1 MEWLNYHHLFYFWTV
16 MREGSI
22 TAACSR
28 LRLAQSTVSA
38 QLGKLEEAFGGKLF
52 NRQGRSLEPTDLGLM
67 VFQYADKIFPLGREL
82 MDQVHNRP
90 VVGPLSLRVGI
101 VDVVPKLMARKLLEP
116 ALCMDRN
123 VHLVCHE
130 GKEKDLLAELAL
142 HNLDLVLADG
152 PLRSGLSINAYNHFL
167 GECGITFF
175 AVKGVA
181 ADLAENFPASL
192 DNTPMVLPMAM
203 TMLRCALDQ
212 WFETLSIAPV
222 VVAEFEDNALLT
234 VFGQAGDGVFVAPTI
249 IESEVKTQYQVEI
262 IGRCDTIKE
271 RFYAISVER
280 ILKHPAVVAIT
291 DIARH
296 AVFPP
301 GREAS

>member
-28 LRLAQSTVSA
+28 LSLAQSTVSA
-38 QLGKLEEAFGGKLF
+38 QLGKLEEALGGKLF
-52 NRQGRSLEPTDLGLM
+52 NRQGRTLEATDLGQL

-82 MDQVHNRP
+82 MDQIHNRP
-90 VVGPLSLRVGI
+90 VVGPLSLKVGI

-116 ALCMDRN
+116 ALCLDRK
-123 VHLVCHE
+123 VRLVCHE

-152 PLRSGLSINAYNHFL
+152 PIRSGLSIKAYNHFL

-175 AVKGVA
+175 AVKG
-181 ADLAENFPASL
+181 LATHLSKNFPASL
-192 DNTPMVLPMAM
+192 DNTPMVMPMAM

-212 WFETLSIAPV
+212 WFETLSITPV

-296 AVFPP
+296 SVFPP
-301 GREAS
+301 GQAL

>member
-28 LRLAQSTVSA
+28 LSLAQSTVSA
-38 QLGKLEEAFGGKLF
+38 QLGKLEEALGGKLF
-52 NRQGRSLEPTDLGLM
+52 NRQGRTLEATDLGQL

-82 MDQVHNRP
+82 MDQIHNRP
-90 VVGPLSLRVGI
+90 VVGPLSLKVGI

-116 ALCMDRN
+116 ALCLDRK
-123 VHLVCHE
+123 VRLVCHE

-152 PLRSGLSINAYNHFL
+152 PIRSGLSIRAYNHFL

-175 AVKGVA
+175 AVKG
-181 ADLAENFPASL
+181 LATHLSKNFPASL
-192 DNTPMVLPMAM
+192 DNTPMVMPMAM

-212 WFETLSIAPV
+212 WFETLSIQPV

-249 IESEVKTQYQVEI
+249 IESEVKSQYQVEI

-271 RFYAISVER
+271 QFYAISVER

-296 AVFPP
+296 SVFPP
-301 GREAS
+301 DQNL

>member
-28 LRLAQSTVSA
+28 LSLAQSTVSA
-38 QLGKLEEAFGGKLF
+38 QLGKLEEALGGKLF
-52 NRQGRSLEPTDLGLM
+52 NRQGRTLEATDLGKL
-67 VFQYADKIFPLGREL
+67 VFQYADKIFPMGREL
-82 MDQVHNRP
+82 MDQIHNRP
-90 VVGPLSLRVGI
+90 VVGPLSLKVGI

-116 ALCMDRN
+116 ALCLDRK
-123 VHLVCHE
+123 VRLVCHE

-152 PLRSGLSINAYNHFL
+152 PIRSGLSIKAYNHFL

-175 AVKGVA
+175 AVKG
-181 ADLAENFPASL
+181 LAKQLSKNFPASL
-192 DNTPMVLPMAM
+192 DNTPMVMPMAM

-212 WFETLSIAPV
+212 WFETLSIQPV

-249 IESEVKTQYQVEI
+249 IESEVQTQHQVEI

-296 AVFPP
+296 SVFPS
-301 GREAS
+301 GRDL